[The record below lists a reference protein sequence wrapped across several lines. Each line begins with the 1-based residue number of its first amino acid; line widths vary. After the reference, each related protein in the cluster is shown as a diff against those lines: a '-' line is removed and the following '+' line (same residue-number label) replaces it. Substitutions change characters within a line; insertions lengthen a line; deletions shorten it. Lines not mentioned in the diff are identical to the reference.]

1 MNSNTKVRWVT
12 PRRWQSYQTEST
24 TENTKCTLDTLKKD
38 SQHTAAKVSCSDL
51 LRSVQTKEL
60 LGGVQGTGFFIPK
73 FIEITSSQGKRVKS
87 DDTVI
92 EIMLIFC
99 MSYILTE

>member
-1 MNSNTKVRWVT
+1 MYFGYAQERFSAHSSKSFLLR
-12 PRRWQSYQTEST
+12 S
-24 TENTKCTLDTLKKD
+24 
-38 SQHTAAKVSCSDL
+38 

-87 DDTVI
+87 DGTVI